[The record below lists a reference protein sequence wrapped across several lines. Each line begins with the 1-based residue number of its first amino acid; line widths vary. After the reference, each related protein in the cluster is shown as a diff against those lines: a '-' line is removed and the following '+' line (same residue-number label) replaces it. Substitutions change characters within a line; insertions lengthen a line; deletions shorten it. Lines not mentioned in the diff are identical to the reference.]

1 VFNYKRFFW
10 AMRKVK
16 LPIDESALV
25 LDVGSGGNPHPRA
38 DVLLDRLSGSE
49 HRSGTP
55 MLIDR
60 AAVVGDATRLPFKD
74 KAFDFVIAS
83 HILEHMPNPVVF
95 LKELQRVGKAGYIE
109 TPNFICERFIP
120 CKAHC
125 LEVCL
130 VQGVLQ
136 LHKKTS
142 YLEDSFLG
150 SLDFLNSDAEWAN
163 LYSNDPAMFHVRYL
177 WKDEIKFK
185 LHNPETSCDWV
196 DEIYTNST
204 GTEEIIGK
212 FRQRKSFFDWRY
224 FGASIYESYQRY
236 MRNKRLKDFD
246 IFKILACPEC
256 KGDLQNTG
264 LELHCAHCDIR
275 YSASPHINFEKNL
288 SSV

>member
-1 VFNYKRFFW
+1 MKLFNYKRFLW
-10 AMRKVK
+10 AVRKVR
-16 LPIDESALV
+16 LPIDESAVV

-109 TPNFICERFIP
+109 TPNFISERFIP

-125 LEVCL
+125 LEVGL
-130 VQGVLQ
+130 TQGTLQ
-136 LHKKTS
+136 LHKKSS

-150 SLDFLNSDAEWAN
+150 GLDFLNADAKWAS

-185 LHNPETSCDWV
+185 LHNPETSCEWV
-196 DEIYTNST
+196 DEIYTNSS
-204 GTEEIIGK
+204 GTEEVTEK
-212 FRQRKSFFDWRY
+212 FRQCKGVFDWRY
-224 FGASIYESYQRY
+224 FGASIYDFYQRY
-236 MRNKRLKDFD
+236 KRSKRLEGFD

-256 KGDLQNTG
+256 KGEIENRDA
-264 LELHCAHCDIR
+264 ELYCHHCNIR
-275 YSASPHINFEKNL
+275 YSKSPYINFERKL
-288 SSV
+288 S